1 MLLLP
6 RGAKVRRTK
15 RWNHRAHSLP
25 NLWLRPN
32 EPSAPRTEQPFVC
45 AGRKCVASQRC
56 DLWIFHAKPMHTV
69 NDQQHTIFFV
79 AATIYFRQCLSNA
92 GNGQPHAAAG
102 VHPGDA
108 DRSRVW
114 SDRFANAFGYFIRR
128 NRAVR
133 IEERNFAP
141 GRSATPCGEPDRFVM
156 NIMIMDSGQDLVTFA
171 QWQPMINKSQPGRRV
186 LRQRDVLPIAAD
198 VVGDGAA
205 DLQRDILVSLHENR
219 ALNCKQRICIYP
231 RPVLLY
237 RLTHRPWVGSQKKL
251 GEMNVIRSQF
261 KLPAH

>member
-1 MLLLP
+1 MVLLP
-6 RGAKVRRTK
+6 RGKKVRRTK
-15 RWNHRAHSLP
+15 RWNYWTHPLP
-25 NLWLRPN
+25 NRWLCPN
-32 EPSAPRTEQPFVC
+32 EAGAPRTEQPFVC
-45 AGRKCVASQRC
+45 ASRKRVASQRR
-56 DLWIFHAKPMHTV
+56 DLWIFHAKPVHAV
-69 NDQQHTIFFV
+69 NDQQYTILFV
-79 AATIYFRQCLSNA
+79 AAAVYFHQCLSDPSDR
-92 GNGQPHAAAG
+92 QPHAAAG

-108 DRSRVW
+108 DRSRLW
-114 SDRFANAFGYFIRR
+114 SDRFTNAFGYFIRR

-141 GRSATPCGEPDRFVM
+141 DRSATPCGESDRFVM

-186 LRQRDVLPIAAD
+186 LRQRNVLPIAAD

-237 RLTHRPWVGSQKKL
+237 RLTYRPWVGSQKKEC
-251 GEMNVIRSQF
+251 EMNVIRSQF